1 MNTRYRPPRSG
12 KRSLA
17 IAVIAP
23 VVLAAGVYVALD
35 KPSIPVPVV
44 VEPPDNAQRHTK
56 SEPLYRPTPLPKATP
71 LLSPAEICRF
81 AIVGS
86 RRFQMRGVKRC
97 GDVFAISVRARPTGR
112 HKTDI
117 RRILRSVVDQR
128 ERALTNSL
136 KSSRAISR

>member
-1 MNTRYRPPRSG
+1 M
-12 KRSLA
+12 
-17 IAVIAP
+17 AVIAP
-23 VVLAAGVYVALD
+23 VVLAAGVFVALD

-56 SEPLYRPTPLPKATP
+56 SEPLYRPTPLPKAAP
-71 LLSPAEICRF
+71 PVVVPPKSVASQSSGP
-81 AIVGS
+81 